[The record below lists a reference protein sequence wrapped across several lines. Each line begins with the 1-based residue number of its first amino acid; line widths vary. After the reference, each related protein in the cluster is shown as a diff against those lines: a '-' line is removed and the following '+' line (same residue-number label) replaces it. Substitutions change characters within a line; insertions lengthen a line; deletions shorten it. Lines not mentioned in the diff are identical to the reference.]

1 LDPTPERM
9 VGYLFPGQ
17 GSQFV
22 GMGREIAEA
31 SAEAMAVFEQA
42 DATLGFR
49 LSSLCFE
56 GPEDSLDDTF
66 NTQPAI
72 LATSVAA
79 LRALQSRGLP
89 DPDLVAG
96 HSLGEFAALVAA
108 GALALTD
115 GLRLVRE
122 RGRLMKQAGQ
132 LRPGGMAAILGL
144 ERGSVEDLCQKA
156 SNLTS
161 QHVGVANYN
170 CPGQIVISGEN
181 KALNQA
187 VELAHQ
193 HGARKVVRLAVSIGG
208 HSPLMADAAGEF
220 EICLEDTL
228 FSKPAVPVVANA
240 TARPLTSA
248 ASIRNALRLQL
259 TSPVYWEDSVC
270 WMIQQGAGRF
280 IEVGPGEVLTG
291 LLKRIDRS
299 VERRTTAQ
307 ALFAQQ

>member
-1 LDPTPERM
+1 
-9 VGYLFPGQ
+9 
-17 GSQFV
+17 
-22 GMGREIAEA
+22 MGREIAEA